1 MIQADLLIIDGAT
14 PWLEYMATTKPDWLR
29 KALKSFGWYS
39 QQQIKAGIKSS
50 APGGRAYAEFMPP
63 DMRARLEAVF
73 GNSPKKRYSPL
84 GKLVNAVGYEFDA
97 DKQIVRVGWLSDSAV
112 RLGENIEQGY
122 SKAITDKMR
131 RYFWAAGVSLSA
143 KSEINV
149 AARHTFGPMQAILAP
164 KAAAHIEDKILEY
177 ARTGAPPS
185 RKQTRKYRVRG

>member
-1 MIQADLLIIDGAT
+1 MIQADWLIIDGAT

-63 DMRARLEAVF
+63 DMRAKLEAVF

-84 GKLVNAVGYEFDA
+84 GKLVNAVGYEYNA
-97 DKQIVRVGWLSDSAV
+97 GKQIVRVGWLSSSAV

-131 RYFWAAGVSLSA
+131 RYFWAAGVSLSG
-143 KSEINV
+143 KSEISV

-164 KAAAHIEDKILEY
+164 KASAYIEEKILEY
-177 ARTGAPPS
+177 AKAGAPAA
-185 RKQTRKYRVRG
+185 RTKNKKYRVR

>member
-1 MIQADLLIIDGAT
+1 MINVDFYLIDGAT
-14 PWLEYMATTKPDWLR
+14 PWLEYMAATKPEWLR

-73 GNSPKKRYSPL
+73 GNRPKKRYGPL

-97 DKQIVRVGWLSDSAV
+97 GKQIVRVGWLSDSAV

-122 SKAITDKMR
+122 SKTVTDKMR
-131 RYFWAAGVSLSA
+131 RYFWAASVSLSA
-143 KSEINV
+143 KSEISV
-149 AARHTFGPMQAILAP
+149 AARRTFGPMQAILAP
-164 KAAAHIEDKILEY
+164 KAAVHIEDKILEY
-177 ARTGAPPS
+177 ARAGAPPT